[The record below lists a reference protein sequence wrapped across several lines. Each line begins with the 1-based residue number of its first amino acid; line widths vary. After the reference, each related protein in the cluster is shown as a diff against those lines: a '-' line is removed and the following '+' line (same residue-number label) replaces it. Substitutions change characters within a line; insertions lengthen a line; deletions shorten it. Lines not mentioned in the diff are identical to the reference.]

1 MRNAWKRHKAFGS
14 NALRP
19 KDMLVGF
26 AVLGRAGGK
35 TAKIGVAPAHPFI
48 TQIECQTDAA

>member
-1 MRNAWKRHKAFGS
+1 
-14 NALRP
+14 
-19 KDMLVGF
+19 MLVGF